1 MVYALESLGIKDY
14 KDLMSEVIC
23 DINFRNCMIHQCDA
37 CPGVKGLSDF
47 LALLFLEA
55 GMDDEDTIN
64 FKRWEQ
70 ADYGV
75 SIVSRSEMVAVLIE
89 ELCRQ
94 VELITSHYFIAKSQ
108 AEFLTASKTTLKEN
122 SAVILLDFAE
132 NYSFLVQD
140 AIQGH
145 HWNNRQA
152 TLHPFTV
159 YYMKDNTL
167 KTLSICV
174 ISDCMQHDSITVHVF
189 LRAVLSFIS
198 ETMPNI
204 EHVMY
209 FSDGAASQ
217 YKNFKNFCNLL
228 HHPQDFNLTAE
239 GHFFATSHGKSPC
252 DGIGGTVKRLAAG
265 ASLQAIT
272 TNHILT
278 PQKLS
283 VGPND
288 LNSSLFPKLTFLR
301 QQMAKKNDFQQL
313 RRLQVQEAI
322 TVSCHLL
329 ANN

>member
-1 MVYALESLGIKDY
+1 ME
-14 KDLMSEVIC
+14 
-23 DINFRNCMIHQCDA
+23 
-37 CPGVKGLSDF
+37 
-47 LALLFLEA
+47 LL
-55 GMDDEDTIN
+55 
-64 FKRWEQ
+64 KS
-70 ADYGV
+70 Y
-75 SIVSRSEMVAVLIE
+75 
-89 ELCRQ
+89 
-94 VELITSHYFIAKSQ
+94 HFIAKSQ
-108 AEFLTASKTTLKEN
+108 AEFVTAAKTTLKEN
-122 SAVILLDFAE
+122 SVVVLLDCAE

-145 HWNNRQA
+145 HWNNSQA

-283 VGPND
+283 VGPNE